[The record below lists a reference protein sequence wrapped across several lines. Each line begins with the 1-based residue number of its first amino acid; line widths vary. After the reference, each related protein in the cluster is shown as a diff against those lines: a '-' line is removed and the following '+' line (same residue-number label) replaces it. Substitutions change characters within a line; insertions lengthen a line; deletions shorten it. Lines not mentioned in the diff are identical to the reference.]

1 MTERPI
7 LFSGPMVRAILDG
20 SKTQTRRPL
29 RIQPPSDTGQY
40 RYVESRKSWFH
51 ESMTWRLGDVFPG
64 SQNPDQSVAWV
75 AAHGTRC
82 PFGVPGDRL
91 WVRETWR
98 PFSYGAHV
106 VPNYAADQGAPGTRR
121 ELVPPAD
128 WKVPAASH
136 RGMVPAIHMPR
147 WASRI
152 TLEVLDVRVER
163 LQDISEEDAR
173 AEGWPGPRADI
184 ADPEVHR
191 DAARDWFMDLW
202 SATYGAE
209 SWAANSWTWAVT
221 FKRV

>member
-20 SKTQTRRPL
+20 SKTQTRRPIAGRFQADL
-29 RIQPPSDTGQY
+29 SFLDCDDAHDAVVTTEPGGFAGAGWYAYCGSYPDEGSIY
-40 RYVESRKSWFH
+40 
-51 ESMTWRLGDVFPG
+51 LG
-64 SQNPDQSVAWV
+64 
-75 AAHGTRC
+75 RC
-82 PFGVPGDRL
+82 PFGGPGDRL
-91 WVRETWR
+91 WVRETWACLDARTVPGSRLAYRADVMDGERVRVDAPWR
-98 PFSYGAHV
+98 PS
-106 VPNYAADQGAPGTRR
+106 
-121 ELVPPAD
+121 
-128 WKVPAASH
+128 
-136 RGMVPAIHMPR
+136 IHMPR